1 MLRGG
6 GPQSE
11 MDPPT
16 LWFFPELRHW
26 AWSPLVIPLGHR
38 LTWPVLLLPGPHLG
52 QAVKVAGLIGFTV
65 GAKDHFLG
73 GPGTMAGH
81 PLQSHAGSGPG
92 PWVWTAGEEL
102 AASVFPRGSLSS
114 TFQASITKPGFPV
127 PVSGLST
134 FLRRKLFIDGLFI
147 TDVT

>member
-1 MLRGG
+1 M
-6 GPQSE
+6 
-11 MDPPT
+11 
-16 LWFFPELRHW
+16 
-26 AWSPLVIPLGHR
+26 
-38 LTWPVLLLPGPHLG
+38 
-52 QAVKVAGLIGFTV
+52 GFTV

-73 GPGTMAGH
+73 GPGTVAGH
-81 PLQSHAGSGPG
+81 AQSRTGSGPG
-92 PWVWTAGEEL
+92 PWAWIAGEEL
-102 AASVFPRGSLSS
+102 AASVFPWGSLSS